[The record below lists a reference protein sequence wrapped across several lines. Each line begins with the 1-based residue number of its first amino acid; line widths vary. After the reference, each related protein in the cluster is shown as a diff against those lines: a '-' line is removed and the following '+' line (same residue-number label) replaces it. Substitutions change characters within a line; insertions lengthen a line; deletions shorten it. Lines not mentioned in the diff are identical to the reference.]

1 MAMDM
6 GLSTKHFFYSL
17 GRISA
22 ILIVVMIPIQIV
34 CFILWP
40 HPTTIEGWFSVFNNN
55 WIIGLIGFDFLY
67 MISNLLMIPLFL
79 SIFVS
84 LYETNRGVTIL
95 ALAVSL
101 IGLSIYFSSNASIEM
116 LEASRLYKS
125 AVTEQEKQMLI
136 SAGQTFLLIYK
147 GTAYAVSYVLGGIS
161 LLLFFSVMLKND
173 SFRKITGRFGFASG
187 ILMLVPATAG
197 IFGMTMSLLSLI
209 PWSIFSILLASDYGR
224 LLTQNSQFPNAS
236 DEKA

>member
-1 MAMDM
+1 MTMDT
-6 GLSTKHFFYSL
+6 GQSPKSFFYSL

-22 ILIVVMIPIQIV
+22 ILIVIMIPLQIV
-34 CFILWP
+34 CFLLWP

-67 MISNLLMIPLFL
+67 MLSNLLMIPLFL
-79 SIFVS
+79 SIFIS

-95 ALAVSL
+95 ALAISL
-101 IGLSIYFSSNASIEM
+101 IGLTIYFSSNASFEM
-116 LEASRLYKS
+116 LQASRMYKI
-125 AVTEQEKQMLI
+125 AVTEQEKQILI

-161 LLLFFSVMLKND
+161 LILFFSVMLKND
-173 SFRKITGRFGFASG
+173 SFRKVTGRFGLASG

-197 IFGMTMSLLSLI
+197 VIGMSMALLSLI
-209 PWSIFSILLASDYGR
+209 PWSIFCILLAIDYRR
-224 LLTQNSQFPNAS
+224 LLNESSQFPITRSKNA
-236 DEKA
+236 